1 MLENLGYSELFW
13 GTGVSPPGF
22 PRQPEAT
29 QGLLA
34 GPGSSLQLSL
44 CAGSWA
50 PRSWVLTSVLNVG
63 PTGDMRKTFD
73 FYAITH
79 SFVAAVLSALPY

>member
-1 MLENLGYSELFW
+1 MPENLGCSELFW

-34 GPGSSLQLSL
+34 GPGRSLQLSL

-50 PRSWVLTSVLNVG
+50 LRSWGLDICVECWAHWGHEKDV
-63 PTGDMRKTFD
+63 
-73 FYAITH
+73 
-79 SFVAAVLSALPY
+79 